1 MRVITSTD
9 LSDEQEDILFDAP
22 LKDVV
27 LITGPPG
34 SGKTVMAFL
43 RAQALSKK
51 FNIVSLIM
59 YNKVLSK
66 FSENGVQNN
75 HNIDVRTMH
84 SWVWKWWKNMHLSVK
99 IPEIRKWSY
108 DWEGMFEVL
117 LNKKVDG
124 SLDTKK
130 VNWNHIILDEGQD
143 FNNAMYEFFNQVRGT
158 FFSNEE
164 PPSMTILADENQRI
178 NEDNSTLSEIKKYM
192 KVSEK
197 MSFSLTRNYRNTD
210 EINNF
215 IANFYVGSE
224 TGITR
229 PSGKKGEKP
238 KLIKSNDFSGSIK
251 FIARYAR
258 LHQNQEIVIIVSNN
272 VMRTK
277 YYNALDDELG
287 EEHCHVQT
295 FASGNKVHSAEVLRF
310 DQEGVVT
317 VINKQSCKGLE
328 FDAVFIPEIENIV
341 IDDGNLNAFKM
352 EMYVMCSRAR
362 SYLALIM
369 SNSGGE
375 NLPVLKHLPREDEGL
390 LEYVHV
396 K

>member
-1 MRVITSTD
+1 MRIITSTD

-51 FNIVSLIM
+51 FDIVSLIM

-66 FSENGVQNN
+66 FSENGAQNN
-75 HNIDVRTMH
+75 NRIDVRTMH
-84 SWVWKWWKNMHLSVK
+84 SWVWRWWKGICRSVR
-99 IPEIRKWSY
+99 IPEIQKWSY
-108 DWEGMFEVL
+108 DWKKMFEIL

-124 SLDTKK
+124 SLDIDK
-130 VNWNHIILDEGQD
+130 VNWSHIILDEGQD
-143 FNNAMYEFFNQVRGT
+143 FNKAMYEFFNQTRVAL
-158 FFSNEE
+158 FDSEE

-192 KVSEK
+192 RVPEK
-197 MSFSLTRNYRNTD
+197 LVFGLTKNYRNTD

-224 TGITR
+224 TGITK

-238 KLIKSNDFSGSIK
+238 KLVKSSDFSSSIK
-251 FIARYAR
+251 FISRYAR
-258 LHQNQEIVIIVSNN
+258 LHQNQEIAIIVSNN
-272 VMRTK
+272 MARNK

-287 EEHCHVQT
+287 GEYCHVQT
-295 FASGNKVHSAEVLRF
+295 FASGSKVHSAEVLRF
-310 DQEGVVT
+310 DREGVVT
-317 VINKQSCKGLE
+317 VLNKQSCKGLE
-328 FDAVFIPEIENIV
+328 FDAVFIPELENIKV
-341 IDDGNLNAFKM
+341 DDGNLNAFKM
-352 EMYVMCSRAR
+352 EMYVMCSLAR
-362 SYLALIM
+362 SYLALIS
-369 SNSGGE
+369 SNSGE
-375 NLPVLKHLPREDEGL
+375 ESLPVSAYLPDKNAGI
-390 LEYVHV
+390 LEYINV
-396 K
+396 

>member
-1 MRVITSTD
+1 MRIITSTD

-51 FNIVSLIM
+51 FDIVSLIM

-66 FSENGVQNN
+66 FSENGSQNN
-75 HNIDVRTMH
+75 NKIDVRTMH
-84 SWVWKWWKNMHLSVK
+84 SWVWRWWKGVCRSVR
-99 IPEIRKWSY
+99 IPEIQKWSY
-108 DWEGMFEVL
+108 DWGKMFEIL

-124 SLDTKK
+124 SLDIDKA
-130 VNWNHIILDEGQD
+130 NWNHIILDEGQD
-143 FNNAMYEFFNQVRGT
+143 FNKAMYEFFNQTRVAL
-158 FFSNEE
+158 FDSKE

-192 KVSEK
+192 RIPEK
-197 MSFSLTRNYRNTD
+197 LVFGLTKNYRNTD

-224 TGITR
+224 TGITK

-238 KLIKSNDFSGSIK
+238 KLVKSSDFSSSIK
-251 FIARYAR
+251 FISRYAR
-258 LHQNQEIVIIVSNN
+258 LHQNQEIAIIVSNN
-272 VMRTK
+272 MTRKK
-277 YYNALDDELG
+277 YYDALDDELG
-287 EEHCHVQT
+287 GRHCYVQT
-295 FASGNKVHSAEVLRF
+295 FASGSRVHSSETLKF

-317 VINKQSCKGLE
+317 VLNKQSCKGLE
-328 FDAVFIPEIENIV
+328 FDAVFIPELENIK

-362 SYLALIM
+362 SYLALIA
-369 SNSGGE
+369 SNSGQE
-375 NLPVLKHLPREDEGL
+375 LLPVLAYLPDENADI
-390 LEYVHV
+390 LEYINV
-396 K
+396 